1 MIIARTIAEL
11 RAALFAP
18 AAPVGLVPTMGF
30 LHEGHLSLVEA
41 ARKDC
46 LTVVTSIFVNPT
58 QFGPREDFD
67 DYPRDEERDLALLA
81 DAGVHVVFIP
91 SIDEIYPSGDSTR
104 IRVNGITEVLEGAR
118 RPTHFEGVTTVVS
131 KLFLLVRPD
140 RAYFGDKDAQQLAVL
155 KRMTED
161 LRFQVEIV
169 GCPII
174 READG
179 LARSSRNIYL
189 TPDERIQAPAIFEAL
204 CAGADIFREGQRD
217 AEKIRAVVRA
227 QIEAASLAEIDYISL
242 ANITTLSEFD
252 GEFEPPALLSVAVR
266 FGTARL
272 IDNLTL
278 HE

>member
-11 RAALFAP
+11 RAALLAP

-46 LTVVTSIFVNPT
+46 PTVVTSIFVNPT
-58 QFGPREDFD
+58 QFSPGEDFD

-81 DAGVHVVFIP
+81 EAGVHIVFIP
-91 SIDEIYPSGDSTR
+91 SIDEIYPSGDLTR
-104 IRVNGITEVLEGAR
+104 IRVSGITEVLEGAR

-169 GCPII
+169 GCPIV

-189 TPDERIQAPAIFEAL
+189 TPDERIQAPSIFAAL
-204 CAGADIFREGQRD
+204 RAGAGIFRDGQRD
-217 AEKIRAVVRA
+217 AGKIRDVVRE
-227 QIEAASLAEIDYISL
+227 QIEAAPLAEIDYISL
-242 ANITTLSEFD
+242 ANIATLSEID
-252 GEFEPPALLSVAVR
+252 GVFEPPALLSVAVR
-266 FGTARL
+266 FGSARL
-272 IDNLTL
+272 LDNLTL